1 MTYPTLFA
9 LWTVQGFLACLWLIL
24 LPSDSGGF
32 SVGRWALLGIAL
44 TLGGLSAL
52 AWFRSRT
59 RTASLTLAPVIH
71 NILYLLALAAALA
84 APLTLL
90 SLHALGQ
97 AAYTYAAYASR
108 LAPLAAWFTLAGLEW
123 LWLRRPN
130 RQLPITKYELRAF
143 SVILAALVLT
153 ALLILATRWGLTP
166 SRDGSFGYPASPFLE
181 WQVLLALAVALTA
194 AYLLP
199 RLPQTRLDLFAFLL
213 VYLFTCLLWLSD
225 PLLPGFFATPPRA
238 PNFEPYPFS
247 DALIYAQYAQ
257 QALVGGGLL
266 WPDIPTRPLYVS
278 SLVWMHALAG
288 QDYYNVITL
297 QTLWLAF
304 FPACL
309 YLLGRELGSRPLGL
323 MLALLAALRDITAN
337 HAAPFALNYTYSK
350 LYFSET
356 PTALV
361 LVIFTILALRWMKSP
376 KPGRYTLLMGG
387 IIGVAALIRLQS
399 AILLAPLA
407 LVSLVPLWKTRRA
420 EWIRSILWMT
430 LGVVLALFP
439 WLTRNYFAAG
449 GLVVDNPI
457 SQSMVWARRWSGS
470 SGNEGIPRLA
480 DETTAQYVSRLN
492 SMALGHLKR
501 EPERI
506 LSSAAN
512 HFFNNLIA
520 SLQVFPVRD
529 RLDSPSALLWP
540 EHAFWQSGFRS
551 VPLTILYLVLFTLGL
566 AAAWTHLRWV
576 GLLPLA
582 LSLFYHA
589 WTALFLS
596 SGDRFLVPI
605 DWTTYLYQAW
615 GLLLLGQAALSGL
628 RGAELRGAGWY
639 PAQTKNHTDS
649 VQAGKHPAP
658 HWQLALTATAILFV
672 GASIPLS
679 EVVFPQ
685 KYTGNANC
693 PFASRE
699 NNEICLQ
706 GRAIYPR
713 YYESGDGEPG
723 TAKLGYEVSDEAR
736 LVFWLA
742 GPQPGLVILPLDSA
756 PSFFPHAADVT
767 IIGALDG
774 ESLRAR
780 VVQVEKDGQ
789 VVIYP

>member
-9 LWTVQGFLACLWLIL
+9 LWTAQGVLAFLWLII
-24 LPSDSGGF
+24 LPSDSGSF
-32 SVGRWALLGIAL
+32 SVGRWILLGIAL
-44 TLGGLSAL
+44 ALGGFSAL
-52 AWFRSRT
+52 AWFRSRR
-59 RTASLTLAPVIH
+59 RTQTPLQLAPVIH
-71 NILYLLALAAALA
+71 NILYLLALATALA

-90 SLHALGQ
+90 TLHALGQ
-97 AAYTYAAYASR
+97 ATYTYAAYASR

-123 LWLRRPN
+123 LWLHRPN
-130 RQLPITKYELRAF
+130 RQLPITNSQLRAF
-143 SVILAALVLT
+143 SVILAALILT
-153 ALLILATRWGLTP
+153 TVLILATRWGLTP
-166 SRDGSFGYPASPFLE
+166 SRDGSFGHPATPFLE
-181 WQVLLALAVALTA
+181 WQVLLALAVALAA

-199 RLPQTRLDLFAFLL
+199 RLPQTRLDLFTFLL

-225 PLLPGFFATPPRA
+225 PLIPGFFATPPRA

-278 SLVWMHALAG
+278 SLVWLHALAG
-288 QDYYNVITL
+288 QDYYHVITL
-297 QTLWLAF
+297 QTLWLAC

-309 YLLGRELGSRPLGL
+309 YLLGKELGSRPLGL
-323 MLALLAALRDITAN
+323 MLALLAALRDVTAN

-361 LVIFTILALRWMKSP
+361 LVIFTILAIRWIKSP
-376 KPGRYTLLMGG
+376 KPGWYALLMGG
-387 IIGVAALIRLQS
+387 ILGIAALIRLQS
-399 AILLAPLA
+399 AILLVPLA
-407 LVSLVPLWKTRRA
+407 LVSLVLLWKTRRV
-420 EWIRSILWMT
+420 EWLRSLAWMT
-430 LGVVLALFP
+430 LGVALALAP

-457 SQSMVWARRWSGS
+457 SQSMVWARRWGGS

-512 HFFNNLIA
+512 HFFNNLIT
-520 SLQVFPVRD
+520 SLHVFPVRD
-529 RLDSPSALLWP
+529 QLTAPTELIWP
-540 EHAFWQSGFRS
+540 KHAFWQTGFRS
-551 VPLTILYLVLFTLGL
+551 IPFTVLFLFLFALGL
-566 AAAWTHLRWV
+566 SAAWTHLRWI

-605 DWTTYLYQAW
+605 DWTTWLYQAW
-615 GLLLLGQAALSGL
+615 GLLLLGQASLSGI
-628 RGAELRGAGWY
+628 RGAEWY
-639 PAQTKNHTDS
+639 PAQTTTHTTS
-649 VQAGKHPAP
+649 GETGKHPAP
-658 HWQLALTATAILFV
+658 RWRLAFTAAAILFV

-679 EVVFPQ
+679 EVVFPP
-685 KYTGNANC
+685 KYTSNENC
-693 PFASRE
+693 PFVLRG
-699 NNEICLQ
+699 NEICLQ

-713 YYESGDGEPG
+713 YYESGEGEPG
-723 TAKLGYEVSDEAR
+723 TAKLGYEVSAEAR

-742 GPQPGLVILPLDSA
+742 GPQPGLVILPLASA
-756 PSFFPHAADVT
+756 PSFFPHAANVT
-767 IIGALDG
+767 VIGAMDG

-780 VVQVEKDGQ
+780 VVQVEKDGI
-789 VVIYP
+789 VVAYP

>member
-9 LWTVQGFLACLWLIL
+9 LWTVQGLLACLWLSL

-32 SVGRWALLGIAL
+32 SVGRWTLLGIAL
-44 TLGGLSAL
+44 TLSGFSAWG
-52 AWFRSRT
+52 WFRLRT

-71 NILYLLALAAALA
+71 NILYLLALAAALF

-97 AAYTYAAYASR
+97 TTYTYAAYAAR
-108 LAPLAAWFTLAGLEW
+108 LAPLAAWFTIAGLQW
-123 LWLRRPN
+123 LYIH
-130 RQLPITKYELRAF
+130 RQSNELRITNYKLRPLL
-143 SVILAALVLT
+143 VILATLALVT
-153 ALLILATRWGLTP
+153 ILILTTRWGLTP
-166 SRDGSFGYPASPFLE
+166 SRDGSFGHPATPFLE
-181 WQVLLALAVALTA
+181 WQLLLALAIALFA
-194 AYLLP
+194 GFLLP
-199 RLPQTRLDLFAFLL
+199 RLPQTRLDLFTCLL

-225 PLLPGFFATPPRA
+225 PLVPGFFATPPRA

-278 SLVWMHALAG
+278 LLVWLHALAG
-288 QDYYNVITL
+288 QDYYHVITF
-297 QTLWLAF
+297 QTLLLAF
-304 FPACL
+304 LPACL
-309 YLLGRELGSRPLGL
+309 YLLGKELGSRPLGL
-323 MLALLAALRDITAN
+323 MLALLAALRDVTAN

-356 PTALV
+356 PTALA
-361 LVIFTILALRWMKSP
+361 LVMFTTLALRWMKSP
-376 KPGRYTLLMGG
+376 KPGWYTLLMGG
-387 IIGVAALIRLQS
+387 ILGAATLIRLQS
-399 AILLAPLA
+399 AILLPPLA
-407 LVSLVPLWKTRRA
+407 LVSLVPLCKARRA
-420 EWIRSILWMT
+420 EWIKSILWMT
-430 LGVVLALFP
+430 LGVALALVP

-449 GLVVDNPI
+449 GLVFDNPI

-470 SGNEGIPRLA
+470 SGNEDIPRLA
-480 DETTAQYVSRLN
+480 NETTAQYVSRLN

-506 LSSAAN
+506 LSGAAN
-512 HFFNNLIA
+512 HFFNNLIS
-520 SLQVFPVRD
+520 SLHVFPVRD
-529 RLDSPSALLWP
+529 RLTAPTELLWP
-540 EHAFWQSGFRS
+540 KHAFWQTGFRS
-551 VPLTILYLVLFTLGL
+551 VPLTVFYLFLFALGL

-628 RGAELRGAGWY
+628 RGARGY
-639 PAQTKNHTDS
+639 PAQTNNYTHS
-649 VQAGKHPAP
+649 AQAAKHPASG
-658 HWQLALTATAILFV
+658 WQWTLTAAAILFV

-685 KYTGNANC
+685 KYTGDANC
-693 PFASRE
+693 LFASRQ
-699 NNEICLQ
+699 NNEICVQ

-742 GPQPGLVILPLDSA
+742 GPQPGLVIFPLDSA

-774 ESLRAR
+774 ETLRAR